1 MKIFCKNP
9 FPRIIEPI
17 PLILIFTISSIF
29 IILFSSFFFINDSL
43 RCQKHITNNFGY
55 VDSSTNLSHIL
66 FGIAGSTKTWN
77 NRRHYVELWWKPNH
91 TRCVVWLDKEPPK
104 DQPWPDTSPPYM
116 VSANTSMLR
125 SITRENVRVEMRLAR
140 VVFEMYRLG
149 LEDNVRWFVLGDD
162 DTVFFPENL
171 VTVLSRYDWQEMRYV
186 GGVSESVDM
195 NVVLSYEMAH
205 GGGGIAVSRPLAAE
219 LARIMDGCLRP
230 HENLYGSDARL
241 WACVTELGVSLSKE
255 LGFHQMDIRGDASG
269 LLAAH
274 PPAPLVS
281 LHHLDW
287 VSPIDPRIPNRVDS
301 LSPLLS
307 AYRADPGRALQQT
320 ICYEKTKNW
329 SVSVSWAYTAHIH
342 PWIVQPWE
350 LLIPTR
356 TFTTWS
362 NSSDDGPFTFNT
374 RPVGRDPCERPLVYF
389 LDRVEEVEGGP
400 VVTTSYSR
408 FRPGQECGRAGF
420 REALKVETVRVVST
434 KMGRG
439 EWRKVS

>member
-1 MKIFCKNP
+1 
-9 FPRIIEPI
+9 
-17 PLILIFTISSIF
+17 
-29 IILFSSFFFINDSL
+29 
-43 RCQKHITNNFGY
+43 
-55 VDSSTNLSHIL
+55 
-66 FGIAGSTKTWN
+66 
-77 NRRHYVELWWKPNH
+77 
-91 TRCVVWLDKEPPK
+91 
-104 DQPWPDTSPPYM
+104 M
-116 VSANTSMLR
+116 VSANTSLLR
-125 SITRENVRVEMRLAR
+125 PITRDIMRVEMRLAR
-140 VVFEMYRLG
+140 VVSETYRVG
-149 LEDNVRWFVLGDD
+149 VEDDVRWFVIGDD
-162 DTVFFPENL
+162 DTVFFPENI
-171 VTVLSRYDWQEMRYV
+171 VTVLSRYDWQEMHYV

-195 NVVLSYEMAH
+195 DVVLSYEMAH
-205 GGGGIAVSRPLAAE
+205 GGGGVAISRPLAAE
-219 LARIMDGCLRP
+219 LTRIMDGCLGP
-230 HENLYGSDARL
+230 HENLYGGDARL
-241 WACVTELGVSLSKE
+241 WACVLGSS
-255 LGFHQMDIRGDASG
+255 MDIRGDASG

-287 VSPIDPRIPNRVDS
+287 VSPIDPRIPNRFDS

-400 VVTTSYSR
+400 VVTTTYSR
-408 FRPGQECGRAGF
+408 FRPGKSVGGPGLER
-420 REALKVETVRVVST
+420 L
-434 KMGRG
+434 
-439 EWRKVS
+439 